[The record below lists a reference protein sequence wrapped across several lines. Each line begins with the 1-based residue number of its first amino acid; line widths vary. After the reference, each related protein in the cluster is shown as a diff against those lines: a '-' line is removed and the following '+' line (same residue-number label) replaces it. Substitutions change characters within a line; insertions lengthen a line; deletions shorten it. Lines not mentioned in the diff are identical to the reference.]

1 MANLT
6 LAIPDNL
13 QKKMRQHPEIR
24 WSEVVRMEIQKKI
37 EDMELMDRLTRRSR
51 LSAKETLKI
60 SESVDEEVARK
71 LGLK

>member
-13 QKKMRQHPEIR
+13 HKKMRQHPEIR
-24 WSEVVRMEIQKKI
+24 WSEVVRMGIQKKI
-37 EDMELMDRLTRRSR
+37 EDLEFMEKLTSRSR
-51 LSAKETLKI
+51 MTAKEALEVSGI
-60 SESVDEEVARK
+60 IDEGVAGK